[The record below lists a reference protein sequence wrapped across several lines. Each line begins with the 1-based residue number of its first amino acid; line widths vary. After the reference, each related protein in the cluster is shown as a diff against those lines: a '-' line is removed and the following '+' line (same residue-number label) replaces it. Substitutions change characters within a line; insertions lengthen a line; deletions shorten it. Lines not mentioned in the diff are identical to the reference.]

1 MIHVP
6 DSQKE
11 ILALANELIEQCR
24 VSVGM
29 RSAYCRLMNTIAET
43 GRYDGTKALINL
55 LHGILDRMASH
66 LFSPVELKFA
76 MDFDN
81 PYPHDIYDKAKQAA
95 KSLSRQWERNNT
107 DLLFGQGVF
116 DSLKYGATLMKQ
128 WVQEEGTNKTP
139 CYYSKLV
146 MPWQFGVYNE
156 SENDISRQ
164 AALCETVRMTLP
176 EVWRRIYHLPNA
188 RKLYDRVTSHAT
200 TGGMSSDPQSYFHQV
215 LSVSQLNTG
224 VGGPTRP
231 GGIVSLGVDPNYS
244 IMGPQVS
251 APTVNVHELWV
262 QDDED
267 YTTIIMVEPDVLI
280 APTMKKQ
287 NLLISDSRMQP
298 YRLIQPNVVTNWF
311 WGRSELVDLIE
322 PQGLLASWSDDTK
335 RMVSLQI
342 DKILGFVGQ
351 TGMTDELYGQFR
363 SAGWMQ
369 LEQGSD
375 IKDLTPKLPAELIP
389 MLTFL
394 IQQINQQAG
403 FPPVMQ
409 GQGEQGVRAGS
420 HANTLMKTASPT
432 LRDRALIV
440 ERNCEAC
447 ADLTAT
453 LMEAKDAKFYWTKA
467 DDPLKD
473 VEATKF
479 LLSELPDDWRVTV
492 QSHTSSPIFAD
503 DNAQLILAAK
513 QRGIVTDE
521 YVLDHLPFP
530 DKEQA
535 KVQNREE
542 KRAKAEQMQQMLKQF
557 PEAGEKIA
565 LKTLTGGKR

>member
-6 DSQKE
+6 SGQKE
-11 ILALANELIEQCR
+11 ILALANNLIEQCR

-81 PYPHDIYDKAKQAA
+81 PYPHHVYDQAKQAA
-95 KSLSRQWERNNT
+95 KSLSRQWERTNT

-116 DSLKYGATLMKQ
+116 DALKYGASIMKQ
-128 WVQEEGTNKTP
+128 WPQEEGKDRTP
-139 CYYSKLV
+139 VYYSKLV

-164 AALCETVRMTLP
+164 PALCETVRMTLP
-176 EVWRRIYHLPNA
+176 EVWRRICHLPDA
-188 RKLYDRVTSHAT
+188 KKLYERVQSNASA
-200 TGGMSSDPQSYFHQV
+200 GGMTSDPQSYFHQV

-224 VGGPTRP
+224 VQGPTRP

-251 APTVNVHELWV
+251 APTANVHELWV

-267 YTTIIMVEPDVLI
+267 YTTIIMVEPDILI

-322 PQGLLASWSDDTK
+322 PQGLLASWSDDTR

-363 SAGWMQ
+363 ASGWTQ

-389 MLTFL
+389 MLQFL
-394 IQQINQQAG
+394 ITQINQQAG

-453 LMEAKDAKFYWTKA
+453 IMEAKDAKFYWTKA
-467 DDPLKD
+467 DDPEKD

-479 LLSELPDDWRVTV
+479 LLSELPADWRVTV

-503 DNAQLILAAK
+503 DNAQLIMAAK

-542 KRAKAEQMQQMLKQF
+542 KRAKAEQQKQMLAQF
-557 PEAGEKIA
+557 PELGEKIA
-565 LKTLTGGKR
+565 LKSMTGGKR